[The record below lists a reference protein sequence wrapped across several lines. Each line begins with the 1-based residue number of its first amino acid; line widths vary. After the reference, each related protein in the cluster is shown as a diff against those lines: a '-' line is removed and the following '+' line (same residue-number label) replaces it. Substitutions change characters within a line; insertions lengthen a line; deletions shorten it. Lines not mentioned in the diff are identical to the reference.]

1 MILNTGSRTDIP
13 AYYSEWFYQRI
24 KEGFVCVR
32 NPYNPKLIHKYQLD
46 PSVVDCIVFCTKNP
60 FPMLNRLDE
69 LKSFKQFW
77 AVTLTPYGKDI
88 EPNVPDKLKV
98 IEYFKYLSNYVGKN
112 AVEWRYDPVF
122 ISDKYTVEYHI
133 RSFEKIAQ
141 SLSGYTNACVVSFID
156 LYEKTQ
162 RNFPGVKEV
171 SMEEQIKLIQSFV
184 EVGNKYNIRIKTCL
198 EKSEL
203 GVYGADTRGC
213 LTQEVIEK
221 SIDHKLH
228 IPTLPQARKGCE
240 CLLGNDIGSY
250 NSCGH
255 GCVYCY
261 ANYDNESVRRN
272 MKLHKKDSPLLIGE
286 IEKDDV
292 VKSVKQVSYLEHQLS
307 LF

>member
-32 NPYNPKLIHKYQLD
+32 NPYNPKLIHRYQLD
-46 PSVVDCIVFCTKNP
+46 PTVVDCLVFCTKNP
-60 FPMLNRLDE
+60 ALMLNRLNE
-69 LKSFKQFW
+69 IQAFKQFW
-77 AVTLTPYGKDI
+77 AVTITPYGKDI

-98 IEYFKYLSNYVGKN
+98 IEDFITLSKVVGKN
-112 AVEWRYDPVF
+112 SIEWRYDPIF
-122 ISDKYTVEYHI
+122 INDKYTLDYHI
-133 RSFEKIAQ
+133 RSFTKIAQ
-141 SLSGYTNACVVSFID
+141 KLSGYTNACVVSFID

-162 RNFPGVKEV
+162 RNFPGVQEV
-171 SMEEQIKLIQSFV
+171 SLEHQIKLIQAFV
-184 EVGNKYNIRIKTCL
+184 EIGNKYSIHIKTCL

-203 GVYGADTRGC
+203 GLYGADTRGC

-221 SIDHKLH
+221 SIDHKLN
-228 IPTLPQARKGCE
+228 IPTLPNARKGCD
-240 CLLGNDIGSY
+240 CLLGNDIGAY

-261 ANYDNESVRRN
+261 ANYDNESVKRN
-272 MKLHKKDSPLLIGE
+272 MKLHKKDSPLLIGT
-286 IEKDDV
+286 IDKDDV
-292 VKSVKQVSYLEHQLS
+292 IKDMKQVSYLDYQLS

>member
-24 KEGFVCVR
+24 KEGFVWVR
-32 NPYNPKLIHKYQLD
+32 NPYNPKLIHQYQLD
-46 PSVVDCIVFCTKNP
+46 SSVVDCIVFCTKNP

-77 AVTLTPYGKDI
+77 AVTITPYGKDI

-98 IEYFKYLSNYVGKN
+98 IEDFKCLSNYVGKN
-112 AVEWRYDPVF
+112 SVEWRYDPVF
-122 ISDKYTVEYHI
+122 ISDKYTVEYHM

-171 SMEEQIKLIQSFV
+171 SMDDQIKLIQTFV

-203 GVYGADTRGC
+203 KEYGADTRGC

-221 SIDHKLH
+221 SIDHKLN

-240 CLLGNDIGSY
+240 CLLGNDIGAY

-292 VKSVKQVSYLEHQLS
+292 IKSIKQVSYLDYQLS